1 MTIRTSGS
9 PSLLFQSAQA
19 FVVFFLICLWAAP
32 ATAKKTDVVTMDSGK
47 KFVGEIKKME
57 FGLLDFS
64 MDEVRNRLDIKWNQV
79 AGVTSTKQL
88 AFDLSNG
95 DRLFGSL
102 VAPSSGGMLRIQTNV
117 GEFEVPIS
125 EVVVCEPI
133 KSSFS
138 RRFSADIS
146 TGVSFVKSTDILQ
159 LNFGGSARYRTTKA
173 LTQMTF
179 NSFYTTTDDE
189 TSSNGDFPVTHYRF
203 FKGAWFYR
211 GDLSASH
218 NDELGIDFR
227 GTVGGGF
234 GNRLVHSNQA
244 MVTVSTLLLGNREY
258 TNDDSKSNFL
268 ELVLDT
274 GLLMFRYDSP
284 KLEFYLRLTGFLNL
298 TTWGRYRINSNAR
311 FSFELFKDL
320 FWDLGQLY
328 YRYDS
333 DPSDLASSKSDW
345 GIVSGLRLKYN

>member
-9 PSLLFQSAQA
+9 PRSLFQGAQA
-19 FVVFFLICLWAAP
+19 FVVVFLICLWAAP
-32 ATAKKTDVVTMDSGK
+32 AAAKKTDVVTMASGK

-88 AFDLSNG
+88 SFDLSNG

-102 VAPSSGGMLRIQTNV
+102 VASSSGGMLRIQTSV
-117 GEFEVPIS
+117 GELEVPIS

-146 TGVSFVKSTDILQ
+146 TGVSFVKSTDVLQ
-159 LNFGGSARYRTTKA
+159 LNFGGSARYRTTRA
-173 LTQMTF
+173 MTQLTF
-179 NSFYTTTDDE
+179 NSFYSTTGDE
-189 TSSNGDFPVTHYRF
+189 TSSSGDFPLTHYRY

-211 GDLSASH
+211 GDLGASR

-227 GTVGGGF
+227 GTLGGGF
-234 GNRLVHSNQA
+234 GNRLIHSNQA
-244 MVTVSTLLLGNREY
+244 MFQVSTLLLGSREY
-258 TNDDSKSNFL
+258 TNDDNTSNFF

-274 GLLMFRYDSP
+274 SLLMFRYDSP
-284 KLEFYLRLTGFLNL
+284 KLEFDLRLAGSLNL
-298 TTWGRYRINSNAR
+298 TTWGRYRIGSSAR
-311 FSFELFKDL
+311 ISFELFKDL